1 MCAILR
7 ISRNSF
13 YKWKK
18 NIDLV
23 KKKKT
28 IALKLKIT
36 EIWKRSRKL
45 YGSLKITKSLAR
57 EGLNYH
63 PSYVSKLM
71 KEIGIKSLTK
81 RRYVVTTNSNHK
93 FNISQNILDRKFQV
107 NELGKV
113 WVSDITY
120 IRCKD
125 RWIYLTTMIDLAD
138 RKIVGWSLSEDM
150 TAENTVYKA
159 WIQARKNRDIVDDNF
174 IFHSDRGSQYACE
187 KMTKLF
193 KYNNKITQSMSRKGN
208 CWDNAVAESFFKTI
222 KCELIYRTSLN
233 SFTQAY
239 EKIEDYIDWYNTKR
253 IHQSLGYLTP
263 LEKELQ
269 LIKIKIKRAA

>member
-1 MCAILR
+1 MCAILC

-18 NIDLV
+18 NIDIV
-23 KKKKT
+23 KKNKM

-45 YGSLKITKSLAR
+45 YGSLKITKILAT
-57 EGLNYH
+57 EGFNYH
-63 PSYVSKLM
+63 ASYISKLM

-81 RRYVVTTNSNHK
+81 IRYVVTTNSNPK
-93 FNISQNILDRKFQV
+93 YNISQNILDRKFKV

-159 WIQARKNRDIVDDNF
+159 WIQARKNRDIVDNDF
-174 IFHSDRGSQYACE
+174 IFHSDRGVQYACE

-222 KCELIYRTSLN
+222 KCELIYRTSFN

-239 EKIEDYIDWYNTKR
+239 EKIENYIDWYNTKR
-253 IHQSLGYLTP
+253 LHQSLGYLTP